1 MPGDIGKVRFRVYT
15 LTTEVIRHCAENVMI
30 TANDIR
36 QLRTDAPDYLETQA
50 IKTQLAIK
58 RQNNQSFYLS
68 PDDFNHIVRWKLGR
82 QIRRTN
88 HLLIQNA
95 PHVIEATTRLA
106 LSVQIDKPENE
117 FQFRFATLTALKGVG
132 TGVASAIL
140 ALSFPEKYC
149 VIDYRGWYQ
158 VFRKHKTVFS
168 FGDYRKYLKRVLKLA
183 EQLGWSPQEVD
194 LAIWEFD
201 RRTRNKQTQRHPK

>member
-1 MPGDIGKVRFRVYT
+1 
-15 LTTEVIRHCAENVMI
+15 MI

-36 QLRTDAPDYLETQA
+36 KLRTDGTGYQETEA
-50 IKTQLAIK
+50 IKSLLAIK
-58 RQNNQSFYLS
+58 RQNSQGFYLNTE
-68 PDDFNHIVRWKLGR
+68 DFDRIVRWKLGQQLGR
-82 QIRRTN
+82 AN

-95 PHVIEATTRLA
+95 PNVIEETTRLA
-106 LSVQIDKPENE
+106 LSVQIDNPEYE
-117 FQFRFATLTALKGVG
+117 FQFRFAILTALKGVG

-158 VFRKHKTVFS
+158 VFRKHKTVFT
-168 FGDYRKYLKRVLKLA
+168 FGDYQKYLGKVKILA
-183 EQLGWSPQEVD
+183 KQLGWSPQEVD

-201 RRTRNKQTQRHPK
+201 RRNRNRRTRRNGI